1 MNIKDLEK
9 EENEGVDTLPS
20 EERRKFLQ
28 IGLAVTGVFLGGTVL
43 SLSSVS
49 TAKGSVD
56 GVSSIIPVKGQFPYP
71 KHLTMVMRQ
80 NHCIDCEKCMDACR
94 ETNHVPKGHGAW
106 RTMIQERI
114 TTVDGAEKQEF
125 RPIL

>member
-71 KHLTMVMRQ
+71 KQIGR
-80 NHCIDCEKCMDACR
+80 A
-94 ETNHVPKGHGAW
+94 HV
-106 RTMIQERI
+106 
-114 TTVDGAEKQEF
+114 
-125 RPIL
+125 